1 MVHVVALCQEPSYYF
16 PLTMAESYLLPGQ
29 LWPRLLAQSD
39 HALKTGA
46 LQPITTEITTL
57 EVEETNFVVRILTQI
72 HRKKITTEHQHRQKI
87 NPFLPYDADLFVG
100 HFSPTHLGLLNKFKV
115 VDQHLLIV
123 TREFEDQ
130 QSPLTLEDFA
140 VAVQVLEEKEGLV
153 FYNSGPKAGASQ
165 PHRHLQWIPF
175 PLVENSQKFPLA
187 NHFIQAKNLPFKTAI
202 APLTM
207 DVINDADGGKI
218 CYQVYQ
224 DLLQQLRLQTT
235 ERARPHPYNL
245 LMTREFLAIVPR
257 SQESYQDIEVNALG
271 FAGGL
276 LVRNQQQLELLQQLG
291 PWQLLQRVGIA
302 Q

>member
-1 MVHVVALCQEPSYYF
+1 
-16 PLTMAESYLLPGQ
+16 MAESYLLPGQ

-39 HALKTGA
+39 YALKTGA
-46 LQPITTEITTL
+46 LQPITTAVTTL
-57 EVEETNFVVRILTQI
+57 AVGEIDFVVRILTQI

-87 NPFLPYDADLFVG
+87 NPFLPYDPDLFVG
-100 HFSPTHLGLLNKFKV
+100 HFSDTHLGLLNKFKV

-123 TREFEDQ
+123 TRQFEDQ
-130 QSPLTLEDFA
+130 QRPLTPEDLGAA
-140 VAVQVLEEKEGLV
+140 VTVLQEKEGLV

-175 PLVENSQKFPLA
+175 PLIENGYTFPLA
-187 NHFIQAKNLPFKTAI
+187 DHFISAKNLPFKTAI

-207 DVINDADGGKI
+207 DIINSDDGGKI
-218 CYQVYQ
+218 CHQLYR
-224 DLLQQLRLQTT
+224 DLLGQLSLQTT
-235 ERARPHPYNL
+235 AEEKPHPYNL
-245 LMTREFLAIVPR
+245 LMTREFLAIIPR
-257 SQESYQDIEVNALG
+257 CQESYQDIEVNALG

-291 PWQLLQRVGIA
+291 PWKLLQNVGIA